1 MSSPVRPRTL
11 APPLRRGD
19 GQVQVGVG
27 AHGAVVLDGLSD
39 DEVSALAAL
48 DGVTPVPAGLDTPA
62 GRELIDA
69 LVARGLIGDGPLVTG
84 TVPRAVT
91 DATVLVVGRGPA
103 PQAVAAQL
111 RRAAVGRVEQGAF
124 VDEVGTRPDLVVLT
138 AAHAADH
145 ARAEPH
151 LRRATPVVP
160 VVVHPADVVVG
171 PVVRPGGPCLRC
183 LDLTRAEL
191 DPAWAVLLGQLTGAG
206 VGPGPVVA
214 AAPALLHLAAALVS
228 TVVLAVLT
236 GQALPRGRALEVGLP
251 WPSVRQREW
260 STHPRCACAR
270 TRIAPPP
277 DTGTTA
283 SVRMAG

>member
-1 MSSPVRPRTL
+1 VSSPVRPRAL
-11 APPLRRGD
+11 APALRRGD
-19 GQVQVGVG
+19 GQVQLGVG
-27 AHGAVVLDGLSD
+27 TEAAVVLDGLSD
-39 DEVSALAAL
+39 REVTALEAL
-48 DGVTPVPAGLDTPA
+48 DGVSPVPDGLDTPG
-62 GRELIDA
+62 GRELLDA
-69 LVARGLIGDGPLVTG
+69 LVARGLVGEGPLSSG
-84 TVPRAVT
+84 TVPQAVA

-124 VDEVGTRPDLVVLT
+124 VDEVGARPDLVVLV
-138 AAHAADH
+138 AAHAADS

-151 LRRATPVVP
+151 LRRAVPLVP
-160 VVVHPADVVVG
+160 VVVDLTDVVVG

-183 LDLTRAEL
+183 LDLTRADL
-191 DPAWAVLLGQLTGAG
+191 DPAWPALLGQLTGSG
-206 VGPGPVVA
+206 VGPGPVVT

-228 TVVLAVLT
+228 TVVVAVLT
-236 GQALPRGRALEVGLP
+236 GEPVPRGRALEVGLP

-260 STHPRCACAR
+260 PTHPRCACAR

-277 DTGTTA
+277 DTGTAA